1 MLRSSEAL
9 PRPRPARKPLRA
21 MSSRHQGSILLP
33 VGLLLIAITSIQSG
47 ASLAKTLFPAIGA
60 QGAVTLRLVFAA
72 MLLMAVFRPWRAR
85 FTTSALKSVA
95 IYGLALGGMNLSFY
109 MALRTVPLGVA
120 VALEFTGPLV
130 VALAGARRP
139 MDFLWVALAVAGL
152 VLLLPVGGLENG
164 IDPLGAAYALGAG
177 ACWALY
183 ILFGQKAG
191 ATHGMQTSAYGAL
204 IAAALVMPFG
214 ILHAGTGLIDPAV
227 LPVALVVAVLSTAL
241 PYSLEMMALT
251 RLPTRTFGILMSVE
265 PAMAA
270 LSGLVFMGEQLS
282 GLQWLAIGAIISA
295 SAGTTLTAR
304 REAAPAPAPV
314 QPATD

>member
-1 MLRSSEAL
+1 M
-9 PRPRPARKPLRA
+9 AR
-21 MSSRHQGSILLP
+21 
-33 VGLLLIAITSIQSG
+33 
-47 ASLAKTLFPAIGA
+47 
-60 QGAVTLRLVFAA
+60 
-72 MLLMAVFRPWRAR
+72 W
-85 FTTSALKSVA
+85 
-95 IYGLALGGMNLSFY
+95 
-109 MALRTVPLGVA
+109 
-120 VALEFTGPLV
+120 
-130 VALAGARRP
+130 
-139 MDFLWVALAVAGL
+139 
-152 VLLLPVGGLENG
+152 
-164 IDPLGAAYALGAG
+164 
-177 ACWALY
+177 
-183 ILFGQKAG
+183 
-191 ATHGMQTSAYGAL
+191 
-204 IAAALVMPFG
+204 PFG